1 MEGRG
6 VPGRGAAAAVTRRSF
21 TQLLAA
27 AGIGGVTI
35 QSQAADAPVPL
46 ENFFQNP
53 AFGQPRFS
61 PDGSFIA
68 VGVAAKSGR
77 VQLVVIDLATL
88 SAKVV
93 ASYTDADVTMYQW
106 VNADRLVAAATE
118 GDAAPGEMR
127 FGSALFAVDRT
138 GDNYRRLWRSAGSLF
153 GTTRLKDSDDIFVQ
167 RGELTPA
174 GELHHTELYR
184 LNTRTG
190 QSTRLKGPDLIWR
203 WVLDQNDEPRVAVTV
218 QDGRRTVLYKDVA
231 TGDWRQLDARGA
243 FDAGGFEPYAI
254 LNDGTLL
261 VTARQGGDTTNLY
274 RYDLAAN
281 RVGEPVVAVKGYDF
295 AGALSQDDKHLLGVM
310 YTGDATSMAW
320 LDDRLAALQQKVD
333 AALPN
338 TINVLS
344 VPVRGERQKTLVTAY
359 SDREPGTY
367 YLYEGDSG
375 ALTLLGKRMRDIEP
389 RRMGKVDLVRY
400 KARDGLEIP
409 AWLTLPVGGGTNL
422 PMVVLVHGGPYLRG
436 RSWGWEADAH
446 FLASRGY
453 AVLQPEYR
461 GSTGFGLRHFRAG
474 WKQWGLK
481 MQDDIADGTRW
492 AIAQGIADPKRIC
505 IAGASYGG
513 YATLMGL
520 VNDPDLYK
528 CGIDWVG
535 VTDIEMLYTVSWS
548 DVSDIWQTYGM
559 PRLVGDRVKDAEQLK
574 RTSPLQQAS
583 RIRQPLLLAY
593 GGRDVRVP
601 IVHGTAFRD
610 AVQKTNP
617 DVEWIEYRLE
627 GHGWTH
633 VPNRIDFWTRV
644 EKFLAR
650 HLAPSAA

>member
-1 MEGRG
+1 M
-6 VPGRGAAAAVTRRSF
+6 AVTGM
-21 TQLLAA
+21 
-27 AGIGGVTI
+27 AGITI
-35 QSQAADAPVPL
+35 QANASDPPVPL

-53 AFGQPRFS
+53 AFAQPSFS
-61 PDGSFIA
+61 PDGSFVA
-68 VGVAAKSGR
+68 VGVAAKNGR
-77 VQLVVIDLATL
+77 VQLVVIDLANF

-106 VNADRLVAAATE
+106 INGERLVAAVTE
-118 GDAAPGEMR
+118 SDTAIGDMR
-127 FGSALFAVDRT
+127 FGTALFAVDRT
-138 GDNYRRLWRSAGSLF
+138 GDNFRRLGRGAGAF
-153 GTTRLKDSDDIFVQ
+153 FATTRRKDSDDIFVQ
-167 RGELTPA
+167 RGETTPA

-190 QSTRLKGPDLIWR
+190 RSTRLGGPDFVWN

-218 QDGRRTVLYKDVA
+218 RDGRRTILYRQPQS
-231 TGDWRQLDARGA
+231 GDWRELDARSLW
-243 FDAGGFEPYAI
+243 DTGGFQPYAI
-254 LNDGTLL
+254 LHDGTLL
-261 VTARQGGDTTNLY
+261 VTAREGGDTTNLY
-274 RYDLAAN
+274 RFDLAGN
-281 RVGEPVVAVKGYDF
+281 RIGEPIVAVQGYDF
-295 AGALSQDDKHLLGVM
+295 SGSLTFDDTHLLGVL
-310 YTGDATSMAW
+310 YTGDATSQAW
-320 LDDRLAALQQKVD
+320 LDDELAALQKKVD
-333 AALPN
+333 ALLPN

-344 VPVRGERQKTLVTAY
+344 VPARGGRQKALVWAY
-359 SDREPGTY
+359 SDRDPGTY
-367 YLYEGDSG
+367 YLYEAGSG
-375 ALTLLGKRMRDIEP
+375 ALTLLGKRMRDIDP

-400 KARDGLEIP
+400 KARDGLHNP
-409 AWLTLPVGGGTNL
+409 AWLTLPPGGGKNL

-436 RSWGWEADAH
+436 RSWGWEAAAH

-453 AVLQPEYR
+453 AVLEPEFR
-461 GSTGFGLRHFRAG
+461 GSTGFGYRHFRAG

-492 AIAQGIADPKRIC
+492 AIAQGIADAGRIC

-535 VTDIEMLYTVSWS
+535 VTDIEMLYSVSWS
-548 DVSDIWQTYGM
+548 DSSDVWQVYGM
-559 PRLVGDRVKDAEQLK
+559 PLLVGDRTKDAEQLK

-583 RIRQPLLLAY
+583 RINRPLLMAY
-593 GGRDVRVP
+593 GGNDRRVP

-627 GHGWTH
+627 GHGWLH